1 MATTK
6 PKWIPPVKFFDTA
19 ELRVISDEAY
29 RDYTLAL
36 RPDFEF
42 PYSAEEVFHA
52 LWLCKGWQSGELNL
66 ARPLKEKRAYAH
78 RIAMREIDL
87 MYRGWIGGGMVPPEP
102 PKNRDTEDLREDRA
116 RVIQAL
122 RNTIPL
128 GQVVDNTIRRD
139 PETGMLRDRVLERC
153 PIIRALE
160 AGESLS
166 SIRRRLA
173 DEIGIAGLGRRRF
186 LASLRDECYEY
197 ARLTGDEGV
206 WKRVLPA
213 VAHLRGRRGAYK
225 PRTRKTAD

>member
-1 MATTK
+1 MAITK
-6 PKWIPPVKFFDTA
+6 PKWIPPIKFFDVA

-42 PYSAEEVFHA
+42 PYSAEETFHA

-78 RIAMREIDL
+78 RIAMREIDRL
-87 MYRGWIGGGMVPPEP
+87 YREWIGGGMVPPEP
-102 PKNRDTEDLREDRA
+102 PKNRDSEDLREDRD

-139 PETGMLRDRVLERC
+139 PETGMVRDRVLERC

-160 AGESLS
+160 TGESLS
-166 SIRRRLA
+166 AIRRRLA
-173 DEIGIAGLGRRRF
+173 DEIGIAELGRRRF
-186 LASLRDECYEY
+186 LASLRDECAEY

-206 WKRVLPA
+206 WERVLPA
-213 VAHLRGRRGAYK
+213 VSHLRGRRGAYK
-225 PRTRKTAD
+225 PRARKTAD